1 MSEQINNYEKGE
13 MLNAF
18 PIHDF
23 VRMLRNIDRFDTE
36 VPDAAKTKTDA
47 IMEKAEEVSEKIIET
62 GV

>member
-1 MSEQINNYEKGE
+1 